1 MSKPRPKRRVF
12 EEDRKIELKL
22 RLAAKR
28 AALSGKSG
36 GETWVYDGP
45 PEPEIVGRLIERVR
59 SL

>member
-1 MSKPRPKRRVF
+1 MSKPKRKQRIF
-12 EEDRKIELKL
+12 EEDKKIELKL

-28 AALSGKSG
+28 AALTGSSGS
-36 GETWVYDGP
+36 ESWFYEGP

>member
-1 MSKPRPKRRVF
+1 MGKPKRKQRVF
-12 EEDRKIELKL
+12 EEDKKIELKL

-28 AALSGKSG
+28 AALTGKAESKI
-36 GETWVYDGP
+36 WVYEGP